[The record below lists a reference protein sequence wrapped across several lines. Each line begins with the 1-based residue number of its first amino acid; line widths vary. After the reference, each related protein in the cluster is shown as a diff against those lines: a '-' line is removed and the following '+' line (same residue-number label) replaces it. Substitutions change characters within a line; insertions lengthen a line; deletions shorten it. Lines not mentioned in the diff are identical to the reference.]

1 MVWAEKRS
9 GNDLREAAVSGGL
22 KQDLNSLPRN

>member
-1 MVWAEKRS
+1 MWAGKR
-9 GNDLREAAVSGGL
+9 GRNDLREAAESGGL